1 MKGKTVPKSTQLC
14 LSGGENQ
21 PPDHDSAR
29 QYAQSTLSGA
39 LFSPEE
45 RNLAAAY
52 LAVTSKAVAIP
63 EVTREEFHAW
73 YREYPRKK
81 APDAAFKAYRSAR
94 KAASAGQLLTALR
107 GYRWSSDDPKFLPYP
122 ATWLNA
128 GAWREN
134 REDEPVKKSQADIW
148 SQAAR
153 DVLDPMPDVW
163 GGSTIDGEV
172 SHV

>member
-1 MKGKTVPKSTQLC
+1 MPTITNLC
-14 LSGGENQ
+14 LLWSESV

-29 QYAQSTLSGA
+29 QHAKNTLSGA
-39 LFSPEE
+39 AFSPDE

-52 LAVTSKAVAIP
+52 LALTSKAVATP
-63 EVTREEFHAW
+63 EVTRDEFQSW
-73 YREYPRKK
+73 YREYPRRK
-81 APDAAFKAYRSAR
+81 APDAAFKAYRAAR
-94 KAASAGQLLTALR
+94 KAASAGQLLIALR

-134 REDEPVKKSQADIW
+134 PQDEPVKRSQADIW

-153 DVLDPMPDVW
+153 DVLDPLPDVW